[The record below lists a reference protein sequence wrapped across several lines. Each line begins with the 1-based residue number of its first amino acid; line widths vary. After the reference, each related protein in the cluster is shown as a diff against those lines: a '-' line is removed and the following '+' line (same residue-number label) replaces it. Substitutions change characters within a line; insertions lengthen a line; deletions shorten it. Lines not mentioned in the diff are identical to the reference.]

1 MEENNENKILEE
13 EIKKENTEIT
23 ESTSSPDAPE
33 KTEEEK
39 QAKIEKAQK
48 EARKH
53 NIKEAVEWIVCTII
67 ALIIVLSLKY
77 YIVVPTV
84 VRQSSMYPTLKDG
97 ERLVLNRTHR
107 LGLNEIER
115 GDIIT
120 FETPILAF
128 TPETVDQ
135 SKPQAVYDDTNHGI
149 LYNFFYYVIETSKV
163 SYIKRVIGVAGDHIE
178 IKDNKIYLNGEE
190 LKEDYLSDEV
200 KTESDV
206 FTTFTVPEG
215 YVFAVG
221 DNRENSVDGRAFG
234 CIPFEKIEGTVMC
247 RFWPLNVLGK
257 VDK

>member
-13 EIKKENTEIT
+13 EQKTVETTTET
-23 ESTSSPDAPE
+23 DTTE

-39 QAKIEKAQK
+39 QAEIEKAKK

-53 NIKEAVEWIVCTII
+53 NIKEAVEWIICTII

-97 ERLVLNRTHR
+97 ERLILNRTHR

-135 SKPQAVYDDTNHGI
+135 SNPKAVYSDAEYGP
-149 LYNFFYYVIETSKV
+149 LFNFFYYVIETPKV

-190 LKEDYLSDEV
+190 LEEEYLSDEV

-206 FTTFTVPEG
+206 FTNFTVPEG